1 MADPLTALFVAIA
14 IALVA
19 ALLFWPQRGY
29 YWQTQRVRRQGGR
42 VLLEDALKH
51 LYNFEYRNQP
61 ASVESLGGALE
72 VSRNEAADL
81 LVRAEE
87 RGLVKSESGVIH
99 LTPIG
104 RSYALRIIR
113 VHRLWE
119 HYLSE
124 ETGVTEEDWHRLAEE
139 REHDLADDDVDQ
151 LAFEM
156 GNPAYDPHGDPIPTA
171 DGEIAPQRGVP
182 LSEAE
187 VGSPVTVVHVEDEPE
202 AVYAQI
208 VAEGLQPGVR
218 LDLIELTPERVR
230 FWANGTEC
238 ILAPIIAA
246 NVAVV
251 VAPGPIE
258 EEEEEFQDT
267 LAVLRPGESGE
278 VIRISRRCRGLA
290 RRRLMD
296 LGILP
301 GTAIHAEM
309 KSPSGDPTAYR
320 IRGATVALRREQADH
335 IQINRTLEAH

>member
-1 MADPLTALFVAIA
+1 MADPVTALVVAFALAAIA
-14 IALVA
+14 AF
-19 ALLFWPQRGY
+19 LFWPHRGY
-29 YWQTQRVRRQGGR
+29 YWRAQRVRRLGGR
-42 VLLEDALKH
+42 ALLEDALKH
-51 LYNFEYRNQP
+51 LYNFEYRSQP

-72 VSRNEAADL
+72 VSQNEAADL

-87 RGLVKSESGVIH
+87 RGLVKAEGAVIR
-99 LTPIG
+99 LTPMG

-113 VHRLWE
+113 VHRLYE

-139 REHDLADDDVDQ
+139 REHDLDDADVDQ

-187 VGSPVTVVHVEDEPE
+187 VGTPVTVVHVEDEPE

-218 LDLIELTPERVR
+218 LDLIEITPERVR

-238 ILAPIIAA
+238 TLAPMIAS

-251 VAPGPIE
+251 SSTGPVEDE
-258 EEEEEFQDT
+258 EDEFQDT

-278 VIRISRRCRGLA
+278 VVRISRRCRGLA

-301 GTAIHAEM
+301 GTEILAEM
-309 KSPSGDPTAYR
+309 ISPSGDPTAYR
-320 IRGATVALRREQADH
+320 IRGATVALRKEQAAQ
-335 IQINRTLEAH
+335 IQSNRTLEAH

>member
-1 MADPLTALFVAIA
+1 MVDPLA
-14 IALVA
+14 ALVVAFVISLA
-19 ALLFWPQRGY
+19 AAFLFWPQSGT
-29 YWQTQRVRRQGGR
+29 YWRVQRVRRQGGR
-42 VLLEDALKH
+42 VVLEDALKH
-51 LYNFEYRNQP
+51 LYNFEYRNQS

-72 VSRNEAADL
+72 VSQNEAADL

-87 RGLVKSESGVIH
+87 RGLVTSEGGVIH

-139 REHDLADDDVDQ
+139 REHNLADDDVDQ

-182 LSEAE
+182 LSKAE
-187 VGSPVTVVHVEDEPE
+187 VGVPATIVHIEDEPE
-202 AVYAQI
+202 AVYAQL

-218 LDLIELTPERVR
+218 LDLIEVTAERVR

-238 ILAPIIAA
+238 TLAPIIAA

-251 VAPGPIE
+251 AVQGPSE
-258 EEEEEFQDT
+258 VEEEEFEDT
-267 LAVLRPGESGE
+267 LAALRPGESGE
-278 VIRISRRCRGLA
+278 VIRISRRCRGLS

-301 GTAIHAEM
+301 GTAILAEM

-320 IRGATVALRREQADH
+320 IRGAMVALRKEQADQ